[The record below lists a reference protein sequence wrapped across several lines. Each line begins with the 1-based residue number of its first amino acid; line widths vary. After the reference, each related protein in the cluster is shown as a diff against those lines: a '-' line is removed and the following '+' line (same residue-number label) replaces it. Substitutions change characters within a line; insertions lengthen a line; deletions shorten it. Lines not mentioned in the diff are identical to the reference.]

1 MPAKRKVSRKPTSR
15 AEAGPSSR
23 PASTA
28 AHKKTAKAPS
38 AEDSDVQLI
47 EAPRDLE
54 DAVDGDEDEDEVVQ
68 VNPPPSQPTRTNRK
82 TATTRAASVTV
93 NGKSTAKGKGKMK
106 DVPPKPAKKN
116 VKPSQVLN
124 VDDLVD
130 DEMDVDNGAEDV
142 TRAINT
148 AAGHKGDNTQ
158 ALAEQLRR
166 VRGQSSRNLLLMNIF
181 QRVRQKL
188 ISTILK
194 ISWRSYSKCG
204 TQSQRNF

>member
-1 MPAKRKVSRKPTSR
+1 MPAKRKVSRKPSSR

-23 PASTA
+23 PALPV
-28 AHKKTAKAPS
+28 AHKKIPKAPS

-47 EAPRDLE
+47 EASRDPE

-68 VNPPPSQPTRTNRK
+68 INPPPSQPTRTNRK

-106 DVPPKPAKKN
+106 DVPPKPARKN
-116 VKPSQVLN
+116 AKPSQVLD

-130 DEMDVDNGAEDV
+130 DEMDVDNAAQDV
-142 TRAINT
+142 ARAIN
-148 AAGHKGDNTQ
+148 AAARHQGDNTQ

-166 VRGQSSRNLLLMNIF
+166 VRGQSSRISLLINIP
-181 QRVRQKL
+181 
-188 ISTILK
+188 
-194 ISWRSYSKCG
+194 
-204 TQSQRNF
+204 